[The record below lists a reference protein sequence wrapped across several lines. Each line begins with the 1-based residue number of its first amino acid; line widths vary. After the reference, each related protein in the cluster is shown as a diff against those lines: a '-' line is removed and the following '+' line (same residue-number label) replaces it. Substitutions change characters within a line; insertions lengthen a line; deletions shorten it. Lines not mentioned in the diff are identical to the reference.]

1 MALQEHNY
9 WLTTAEFPVV
19 DSGRPLPETVDVAVI
34 GAGFTGLSAARTL
47 AKRGAKVA
55 VLESE
60 TIGWGASSR
69 NGGMVLTGM
78 KLGVNHLISRY
89 GRELTQRMYAASL
102 ATIDCVEQIVR
113 EEGIDCD
120 FSRCGHLEVAC
131 KQKHFDDYA
140 RQAEVI
146 AREFQHTLRVVERQD
161 LRAEI
166 GSSIYFGGMVDE
178 VSAGCNPARY
188 VAGLGS
194 AAIEAGAE
202 VFEHTRVQSV
212 QRDSR
217 QGEGGW
223 QLATARGPLWAH
235 EVFVA
240 TSGYTGRATPAL
252 QKKLIPIGSFII
264 TTEVLPEKLAQDLSP
279 RNRMIYDS
287 KNYLYYYRLTPDRR
301 MLFGGRAAFFPEND
315 QTVHRSAD
323 ILRRGMIDVYPQ
335 LSDAKIDYVWGGT
348 LDFAF
353 DIMPHAGRLDG
364 MYYAVGYAGHGV
376 AMATYQGQK
385 VAELMAAEQM
395 PDHLQARR
403 VEDMPENPFVGIP
416 FPGAPLGLY
425 NGRPWFLPLA
435 GAWYKFL
442 DWVS

>member
-1 MALQEHNY
+1 MIEQNY
-9 WLTTAEFPVV
+9 WLSTTEFPKT
-19 DSGRPLPETVDVAVI
+19 DSTRPLPEVVDVAVI
-34 GAGFTGLSAARTL
+34 GAGFTGLSAARSL

-55 VLESE
+55 VLDSE
-60 TIGWGASSR
+60 TVGWGASSR
-69 NGGMVLTGM
+69 NGGMVLTGL
-78 KLGVNHLISRY
+78 KLGVNKLISMY
-89 GRELTQRMYAASL
+89 GRERTQRMYAASL

-113 EEGIDCD
+113 EETIDCD

-146 AREFQHTLRVVERQD
+146 DRDFNHKLRVVQRHE
-161 LRAEI
+161 LPSEI
-166 GSSIYFGGMVDE
+166 GSTIYYGGMVDE
-178 VSAGCNPARY
+178 ISAGCNPARY
-188 VAGLGS
+188 VAGLARAVVKAGGGIFEH
-194 AAIEAGAE
+194 ARVQAIE
-202 VFEHTRVQSV
+202 
-212 QRDSR
+212 RDSR
-217 QGEGGW
+217 QGELGW
-223 QLATARGPLWAH
+223 KLSTTRGWLWAH
-235 EVFVA
+235 EVFVG
-240 TSGYTGRATPAL
+240 TSGYTSAVTPTI
-252 QKKLIPIGSFII
+252 QKKIIPIGSFII
-264 TTEVLPEKLAQDLSP
+264 TTEVLPAPLAKELSP

-315 QTVHRSAD
+315 QTIRRSAE
-323 ILRRGMIDVYPQ
+323 ILRRGMIGVYPQ
-335 LSDAKIDYVWGGT
+335 LRDARIEYVWGGT

-353 DIMPHAGRLDG
+353 DIMPHAGQLDG

-385 VAELMAAEQM
+385 IAELMAGDQ
-395 PDHLQARR
+395 PD
-403 VEDMPENPFVGIP
+403 NPFVGIP

-425 NGRPWFLPLA
+425 NGKPWFLPFA